1 MKTTIQSFN
10 SPDTGRTDK
19 KGTVLVIAS
28 SSDTLITKDGRPE
41 KIGFYLNELAIP
53 VQAALDSG
61 YDIVLATPKGNKPVM
76 DPHSASEAYFG
87 NSKEALRKALDLFET
102 HPAMQNPRSFHSV
115 IEGGLENYVAF
126 YAPGGHPPMVDLMQ
140 DAELGE
146 ILRHF
151 HTEGKITALLCHGPI
166 AMAAAISNAKAFRA
180 ALVDENM
187 EEARKIAK
195 GWQYAGYRMTV
206 FSDDEEHY
214 AEVNLMGGKMSP
226 LYPYDALEI
235 AGGKMEKNP
244 DGIFK
249 PHVVEDRELITGQ
262 NPPSAEQ
269 MAEVLVKALE
279 RQTASRLVGESRS
292 NI

>member
-1 MKTTIQSFN
+1 MKESNN
-10 SPDTGRTDK
+10 S
-19 KGTVLVIAS
+19 KGTVLVITS

-41 KIGFYLNELAIP
+41 RIGFYLNELAIP
-53 VQAALDSG
+53 VQAVMDQG
-61 YDIVLATPKGNKPVM
+61 YDVVLATPKGNKPLM
-76 DPHSASEAYFG
+76 DPHSASEAYFD
-87 NSKEALRKALDLFET
+87 NSKEKLKKALELFESY
-102 HPAMQNPRSFHSV
+102 PAMQNPRSFRSV
-115 IEGGLENYVAF
+115 IEEGLENYVALF
-126 YAPGGHPPMVDLMQ
+126 APGGHPPMADLMQ
-140 DAELGE
+140 DADLGE

-166 AMAAAISNAKAFRA
+166 AIAAAIPNATAFRA
-180 ALVDENM
+180 ALVDDNM
-187 EEARKIAK
+187 EEARNIAK

-214 AEVNLMGGKMSP
+214 AEANLMGGKMAP
-226 LYPYDALEI
+226 FYVYDALEI

-262 NPPSAEQ
+262 NPPSDRQ

-279 RQTASRLVGESRS
+279 RQTASRLVVS
-292 NI
+292 